1 MYTAPGLSIIFWNA
15 NGLKSK
21 MLDLR
26 TFADERKP
34 DIILLQETKL
44 KNDHSPYLPEYFFYR
59 QDGPQ
64 NPLCGGTGIFIKKN
78 IKHEEIFIPNLKNI
92 ENTIIKIQLKNRPPI
107 VIASI
112 YIPCKPDKN
121 FTLDLE
127 KILNLNISAILCGDM
142 NAHHINWNC
151 RSSNSTGKAL
161 ADLANSKNL
170 EILAP
175 QTPTRFGPNSASTI
189 DLAITKNFSYK
200 HQITSIPDL
209 PSDHNPIELKYDF
222 NITPII
228 INRQKVT
235 TDWENYKKFLNT
247 NVELRIPDIR
257 THKQLETE
265 IQKLMSDITDA
276 YNNSSRPLKLH
287 EQLYLPPNIRELKKL
302 RNRAKKNWQNNRD
315 PASKNRY
322 NRAQEK
328 FRTAITLYNN
338 NIYLKQNETLNAQ
351 DNSLWRAT
359 KRLKQKRSP
368 IPQLIDPISKLPAHT
383 DIQKAEIIADHFE
396 DQFKPNNLPNK
407 QMENMVQ
414 NTI

>member
-1 MYTAPGLSIIFWNA
+1 
-15 NGLKSK
+15 
-21 MLDLR
+21 
-26 TFADERKP
+26 
-34 DIILLQETKL
+34 
-44 KNDHSPYLPEYFFYR
+44 
-59 QDGPQ
+59 
-64 NPLCGGTGIFIKKN
+64 
-78 IKHEEIFIPNLKNI
+78 
-92 ENTIIKIQLKNRPPI
+92 
-107 VIASI
+107 
-112 YIPCKPDKN
+112 
-121 FTLDLE
+121 
-127 KILNLNISAILCGDM
+127 M

-315 PASKNRY
+315 PVSKNRY

-328 FRTAITLYNN
+328 FRTAITLYNS

-414 NTI
+414 NTIENYLKQNPNYNYDQTHPNICMPGLGCHRQNKPQQNHSTGKQNHQNDNCSQMVPQKC